1 MAGGAILQ
9 DGEPQGRNR
18 SGWKGKA
25 SDLQHVE
32 SEIPVGRARGNAW
45 QLGLDLMRE
54 VSSGDWS
61 GSERYNDW
69 EWTNSPGRSV
79 S

>member
-1 MAGGAILQ
+1 MPSSRMESRR
-9 DGEPQGRNR
+9 GETA
-18 SGWKGKA
+18 GWKGKA

-69 EWTNSPGRSV
+69 EWINSPGGSV